1 MTSQHRA
8 SRRGPKCFECGGF
21 GHIRKNCGNLSSKAV
36 SEGKERETG
45 VRRNKHKAHKAQVKE
60 RDPSSSDS
68 EASESCA
75 SCRINEK

>member
-60 RDPSSSDS
+60 RVLAARTVKQPD
-68 EASESCA
+68 
-75 SCRINEK
+75 

>member
-1 MTSQHRA
+1 MEDLDT
-8 SRRGPKCFECGGF
+8 FE
-21 GHIRKNCGNLSSKAV
+21 KTNVSSKAV
-36 SEGKERETG
+36 SKGKERETG
-45 VRRNKHKAHKAQVKE
+45 VRKNKHKAHKAQVKE